1 MARVYQ
7 TASMGEAHVRVAIV
21 SARGQADLL
30 VHRVAS
36 WGLAHG
42 DGLWLITCDKQDAT
56 VWIFPCS
63 IGMADVCVCFV
74 DNYSEAGWVKPHRL
88 RGRFSAL

>member
-21 SARGQADLL
+21 PTRGQADLL
-30 VHRVAS
+30 VYRVGS

-42 DGLWLITCDKQDAT
+42 DGLWFITRDKQDAT

-63 IGMADVCVCFV
+63 IGMAEVCVCFI
-74 DNYSEAGWVKPHRL
+74 DHYGDAGWVKPHRL
-88 RGRFSAL
+88 AGRFSR

>member
-30 VHRVAS
+30 VHRVGS
-36 WGLAHG
+36 WGLAQG
-42 DGLWLITCDKQDAT
+42 DALWFITRDKQDAT
-56 VWIFPCS
+56 VWIFPCT
-63 IGMADVCVCFV
+63 IGMAEVRVCFI
-74 DNYSEAGWVKPHRL
+74 DTYSEAGWVKPHRL
-88 RGRFSAL
+88 QGRFSR

>member
-7 TASMGEAHVRVAIV
+7 TEHMGEAHVRVAIV

-30 VHRVAS
+30 VRRVGS
-36 WGLAHG
+36 SGLAHG
-42 DGLWLITCDKQDAT
+42 EGLWFITRDKQEAT

-63 IGMADVCVCFV
+63 IGMAEICVCFV
-74 DNYSEAGWVKPHRL
+74 DNYAEAGWAKPHRL
-88 RGRFSAL
+88 QGRFSR

>member
-42 DGLWLITCDKQDAT
+42 DALWFITRDKQDAT

-63 IGMADVCVCFV
+63 IGMSDVCVYFV
-74 DNYSEAGWVKPHRL
+74 DNYAEAGWVKPHRL
-88 RGRFSAL
+88 QGRF

>member
-42 DGLWLITCDKQDAT
+42 DALWLITRDKQDAT

-88 RGRFSAL
+88 QGRFSQ